1 LIRQLFLV
9 AEHLNTAIKANQLSR
24 CYVLDGSLS
33 QLRLLLRFMVH
44 HRRKMLTEHQLETAQ
59 ALIAEVGAMLGSW
72 VKRLQKAKKA
82 SD

>member
-1 LIRQLFLV
+1 MKLLEGEI
-9 AEHLNTAIKANQLSR
+9 AEHLNTAIKANRLSK
-24 CYVLDGSLS
+24 CYVLDGSLA

-59 ALIAEVGAMLGSW
+59 TLIAEVGAMLGSW

-82 SD
+82 PD